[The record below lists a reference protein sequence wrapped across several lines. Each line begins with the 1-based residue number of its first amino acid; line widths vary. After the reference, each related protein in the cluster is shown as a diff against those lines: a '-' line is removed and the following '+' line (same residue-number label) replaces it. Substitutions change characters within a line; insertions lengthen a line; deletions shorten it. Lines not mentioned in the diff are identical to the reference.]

1 MDAKWMRRLAL
12 GPVLVAAALAWS
24 GAHAQEVPLVTGEH
38 WVKSSEPVKKAY
50 LVGMANIL
58 QVEAAHQAGNA
69 PTDAQSIVAR
79 AVRGLRGHTLD
90 GVRERLDR
98 WYAANPD
105 RLQRPVVETLWF
117 EMVMPGLQSQR

>member
-12 GPVLVAAALAWS
+12 GPVLVVAALAAG

-38 WVKSSEPVKKAY
+38 WVKSSEPVKKAC

-69 PTDAQSIVAR
+69 PVLIHQWKFLNTMIVQYFLSIF
-79 AVRGLRGHTLD
+79 
-90 GVRERLDR
+90 
-98 WYAANPD
+98 
-105 RLQRPVVETLWF
+105 Q
-117 EMVMPGLQSQR
+117 